1 MELPAKSNNTFID
14 RNLLKL
20 VCHSALHSVVSQT
33 KVNIFLFI
41 QIYIILKGN
50 KSTSYVICTMHDN
63 LAIVQSRMLKY
74 WMLNRAFFSGG
85 RGANAPQ
92 SPPQLCPPPPPPPP
106 HEITFC
112 PPPPPPR
119 KSPFVLNLYKQTSE
133 E

>member
-50 KSTSYVICTMHDN
+50 KSTSYVICRMHDN
-63 LAIVQSRMLKY
+63 LVIVQSRMLKS
-74 WMLNRAFFSGG
+74 WMLNRAFFLGG

-92 SPPQLCPPPPPPPP
+92 SPTQLCPPPTKS
-106 HEITFC
+106 HC
-112 PPPPPPR
+112 APPPPPR
-119 KSPFVLNLYKQTSE
+119 KSPFLLNLYKQTSE